1 MSKLAAHLER
11 LIAAEGPISV
21 ARYMAEALGHPE
33 HGYYMRGDP
42 LGAAGDFI
50 TAPEISQMFG
60 ELIGLWCAVV
70 WQSMDRPTPVR
81 LVELGP
87 GRGTLMADA
96 LRAVARTAPDFRAA
110 IDPHLVETS
119 PPLRA
124 AQREALGDIP
134 ATWHDDLGRVP
145 AGPMLVIANEF
156 FDALPVHQFVATGG
170 GWRER
175 LVAFDPAKG
184 GFCFQPAAAETPAL
198 AMVPPALRGGGA
210 RGIEGDIVEIRPGA
224 QEIAA
229 AIARRIRARGGAAL
243 VVDYGHGRSAAGDTL
258 QAVRGHRHAD
268 PLAAPGQ
275 ADLTAHVDFQALA
288 EAASEAGAALHG
300 PVTQGAFLTALGIE
314 ARRDRLACA
323 APDKAEGIHRDCRRL
338 IEASEMGSLFKVLAF
353 AHPDLPDLPGFT
365 NGIHD
370 G

>member
-1 MSKLAAHLER
+1 
-11 LIAAEGPISV
+11 
-21 ARYMAEALGHPE
+21 MAEALGHPE

-42 LGAAGDFI
+42 LGASGDFI

-70 WQSMDRPTPVR
+70 WRTMDRPTPVR

-96 LRAVARTAPDFRAA
+96 LRAVARTAPEFGAA

-124 AQREALGDIP
+124 AQREALGDTP
-134 ATWHDDLGRVP
+134 AAWHDDIARVP
-145 AGPMLVIANEF
+145 AGPALVIANEF
-156 FDALPVHQFVATGG
+156 FDALPVHQFVRAGG

-184 GFCFQPAAAETPAL
+184 VFCFQPAAAETPAL
-198 AMVPPALRGGGA
+198 AMIPPALRGGG
-210 RGIEGDIVEIRPGA
+210 EGDIVEIRPA
-224 QEIAA
+224 AREIAA
-229 AIARRIRARGGAAL
+229 AIARRIGAHGGAAL
-243 VVDYGHGRSAAGDTL
+243 VVDYGHARSAAGDTL

-268 PLAAPGQ
+268 PLTAPGQ

-314 ARRDRLACA
+314 ARRDRLASA
-323 APDKAEGIHRDCRRL
+323 TPDMAEGIRRDCRRL
-338 IEASEMGSLFKVLAF
+338 IDASEMGSLFKVLAL
-353 AHPDLPDLPGFT
+353 AHPDQPEPPGFT
-365 NGIHD
+365 NGFHD
-370 G
+370 R